1 MAYQEPVVCMEIAMP
16 ANIIMCVNMHAPG
29 SYPCLCCHIPNDQ
42 MNTALHARGY
52 ASKRSLET
60 IQKGLEGFM
69 ANGGKKR
76 AAKQHYNCISD
87 PIFNIPITQVC
98 VWHSMAKIN
107 SLCTIGVLTRT
118 SYYTASI
125 QNYIL

>member
-1 MAYQEPVVCMEIAMP
+1 MAYQEPVVCMQIAMP

-29 SYPCLCCHIPNDQ
+29 SYPCLCCHIPNNK

-87 PIFNIPITQVC
+87 P
-98 VWHSMAKIN
+98 VWHRMAKIN

-118 SYYTASI
+118 SYYTRNI
-125 QNYIL
+125 YKNVPPT